1 MVTYSIK
8 QLMGLC
14 SDYGLD
20 AQVQKILFSLDLW
33 VPKAAREVQIDNVA
47 QQQYASATHS
57 GFNRAR
63 SPTSNDSAINTR
75 NVNNRSCRTFASR
88 SMSAGVFH
96 SSMDSGSSVSAWKT
110 DTRDSNTAA
119 TTTTTSLIK
128 KSSNGLIL
136 DETSQAGQSQVKLM
150 PILESGENED
160 KLNEQQPTRINQK
173 ISFKTTTLDWTPN
186 DNEPSAS
193 TTAGRASIDALF
205 ELSVRADSALKTA
218 LCENAALSTNMTQTN
233 SNDRITLRKSVSVMN
248 QKQKTGS
255 GRSLIRAKSDMAGS
269 DASRKRALSH
279 IARASERYFSDEPK
293 IIAEIEELELEYL
306 FNYIRYLKTFPKY
319 INMTE
324 DEILQEVES
333 DPHTLRQRTKEIL
346 KGKMSDSY
354 AVYIAKYPIK
364 KQRRREHPTS
374 PNKYRKCSR
383 RCFDGQLRTWR
394 RNLHQF
400 DEENENN
407 KQELTDT
414 IEMPNIDEINQP
426 ISIDDQATR

>member
-14 SDYGLD
+14 SDYALD
-20 AQVQKILFSLDLW
+20 AQIQKILFSLDLW

-47 QQQYASATHS
+47 QQQYASTTFS

-63 SPTSNDSAINTR
+63 SPTRNDIVITNN
-75 NVNNRSCRTFASR
+75 NVSSRLRRTLASR
-88 SMSAGVFH
+88 SMSAEVFH
-96 SSMDSGSSVSAWKT
+96 TSNDLSTWKNDS
-110 DTRDSNTAA
+110 RDSNKTNA
-119 TTTTTSLIK
+119 SLIK
-128 KSSNGLIL
+128 KSSNGLNL
-136 DETSQAGQSQVKLM
+136 DETSQTGQSQIKLM
-150 PILESGENED
+150 PILEGGENED
-160 KLNEQQPTRINQK
+160 KLTEKQTRFPK
-173 ISFKTTTLDWTPN
+173 EISLTTTTLDWTPTE
-186 DNEPSAS
+186 NEPI
-193 TTAGRASIDALF
+193 TTTTTGRTPIDALF

-218 LCENAALSTNMTQTN
+218 MCENVPIKTTT
-233 SNDRITLRKSVSVMN
+233 NDRITLRKSVSVMN

-255 GRSLIRAKSDMAGS
+255 GRSLIRAKSDMVGT
-269 DASRKRALSH
+269 DASRKRALAH
-279 IARASERYFSDEPK
+279 IARASERYFSDDPK
-293 IIAEIEELELEYL
+293 MIAEIEELELEYL
-306 FNYIRYLKTFPKY
+306 FNYIRHLKTFPKY

-324 DEILQEVES
+324 DEILREVES

-354 AVYIAKYPIK
+354 AVYMAKYPIK

-400 DEENENN
+400 DENN
-407 KQELTDT
+407 QQDLPDL
-414 IEMPNIDEINQP
+414 IETNQP
-426 ISIDDQATR
+426 ISISSIDDQV